1 MDLRIA
7 VVHVHKTGGTTLS
20 SVFKRSFGGRHC
32 SVVSTDPG
40 AGLFGAAQLLEMRPW
55 YPRLHS
61 IMGHDVKVYGDLDS
75 VAPNLRYVTFL
86 RDPVVRC
93 ASHYQYDVQVGGV
106 DLPFEEW
113 ITHEVSP
120 NRHTRHL
127 AGPNATADEAIA
139 LLEERFSFVGL
150 IERYDESM
158 VMMRRALEVR
168 DVRYAKRWTAPAD
181 DIKRRLLEDPMSLEL
196 LRRANE
202 DDLQVYRHVVDEI
215 YPRQQ
220 AAHGP
225 TLDDEVT
232 GFREA
237 NAATTKWHM
246 YARPRY
252 AWYVAKWRFGYR
264 PWAKRRRA
272 TRTAALEPA
281 HR

>member
-32 SVVSTDPG
+32 SVISTDSCAP
-40 AGLFGAAQLLEMRPW
+40 FFAADQLLELRRW

-61 IMGHDVKVYGDLDS
+61 IMGHDIKAYGDLHTA
-75 VAPNLRYVTFL
+75 APNVRYVTFL
-86 RDPVVRC
+86 RDPVARC

-113 ITHEVSP
+113 ITQDVSP

-127 AGPNATADEAIA
+127 AGPDATAGDAIS

-150 IERYDESM
+150 IEQYDESLL
-158 VMMRRALEVR
+158 MMQRKLGLP
-168 DVRYAKRWTAPAD
+168 DVRYAKRWTAPD
-181 DIKRRLLEDPMSLEL
+181 NQIKRNLLSDPASLALLKEANAEDIRLH
-196 LRRANE
+196 
-202 DDLQVYRHVVDEI
+202 RHVVDEI

-220 AAHGP
+220 AAYGRG
-225 TLDDEVT
+225 LDGDL
-232 GFREA
+232 EA
-237 NAATTKWHM
+237 FQAANVETTKWDM
-246 YARPRY
+246 YFRPRY
-252 AWYVAKWRFGYR
+252 AWYVAKWRLGYR

-272 TRTAALEPA
+272 RTQAPQPIHL
-281 HR
+281 

>member
-1 MDLRIA
+1 VDLRIA

-32 SVVSTDPG
+32 SVVSTNPG
-40 AGLFGAAQLLEMRPW
+40 APFFDAAQLREMRPW

-139 LLEERFSFVGL
+139 LLEKRFSFVGL
-150 IERYDESM
+150 IERYDESL